1 MKCKIC
7 RERRPRRFC
16 PGVRGDICSIC
27 CGQEREVTVDCP
39 LDCEYLI
46 ESRAHDRTPEPDPA
60 QFPNQDIRVSE
71 SFLRENEVLLLM
83 LANLLLRSALDT
95 PGAVDND
102 VRDALESLVRTYRTL
117 QSGLVYES
125 LPQNMVAA
133 AIHERIQAS
142 LAEYRQ
148 HLTQSGKAP
157 FRDAAVLGVF
167 AFLQRLE
174 IQHNNGRRKG
184 RAFLDFLSRYFV
196 PGAPA
201 GPVPDEAAAAPAA
214 SRLII
219 P

>member
-16 PGVRGDICSIC
+16 PGVRGDICSLC

-46 ESRAHDRTPEPDPA
+46 ESREHDRTPDPDPA

-71 SFLRENEVLLLM
+71 QFLRENEVLLLL
-83 LANLLLRSALDT
+83 LADLTLRSSLDT
-95 PGAVDND
+95 SGAVDGD
-102 VRDALESLVRTYRTL
+102 VREALESLVRTYRTL

-125 LPQNMVAA
+125 MPRNMVAG
-133 AIHERIQAS
+133 AIHERIQAAIAGVQQR
-142 LAEYRQ
+142 LAQAGR
-148 HLTQSGKAP
+148 AP
-157 FRDAAVLGVF
+157 FRDAAILGVL

-184 RAFLDFLSRYFV
+184 RAFIDFLRRYFV
-196 PGAPA
+196 PAAPG
-201 GPVPDEAAAAPAA
+201 GPVPDDTAAPARA